1 MKTIQQILF
10 ERALDEEQIPKVDVN
25 IHHGIPKN
33 FNNKKEYNFVF
44 PKSFLNDIKTLNY
57 DKTTDYIFIGTISGE
72 HRQFLHKWDKPNSI
86 VKTTLENKFVH
97 PNDKNSGYPEN
108 KFNKGYFQDL
118 ASTKFTLC
126 PGGCTYNEPKH
137 LSNNYLKWT
146 YRFWEACLSKSIPIT
161 NEPDERWHQDY
172 KYYSLED
179 EHIYREDWVEHNFNL
194 VKERHFIW

>member
-57 DKTTDYIFIGTISGE
+57 NKTTDYIFIGTISGE

-86 VKTTLENKFVH
+86 IKTTLEM
-97 PNDKNSGYPEN
+97 
-108 KFNKGYFQDL
+108 
-118 ASTKFTLC
+118 
-126 PGGCTYNEPKH
+126 
-137 LSNNYLKWT
+137 
-146 YRFWEACLSKSIPIT
+146 
-161 NEPDERWHQDY
+161 
-172 KYYSLED
+172 
-179 EHIYREDWVEHNFNL
+179 NFG
-194 VKERHFIW
+194 